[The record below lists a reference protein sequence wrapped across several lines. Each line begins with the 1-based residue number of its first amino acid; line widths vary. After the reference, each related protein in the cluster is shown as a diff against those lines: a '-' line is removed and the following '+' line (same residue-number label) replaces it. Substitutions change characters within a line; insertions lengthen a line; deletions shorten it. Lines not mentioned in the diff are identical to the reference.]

1 MRPPRPPL
9 QPPAVALEPR
19 ATVKLQR
26 DVDIDLGQ
34 QRNLAPPREGRSFSR
49 VARGA
54 SVAMTSRRL

>member
-19 ATVKLQR
+19 ATVKLQL

-34 QRNLAPPREGRSFSR
+34 QRNLAGPSIRALARSS
-49 VARGA
+49 
-54 SVAMTSRRL
+54 T